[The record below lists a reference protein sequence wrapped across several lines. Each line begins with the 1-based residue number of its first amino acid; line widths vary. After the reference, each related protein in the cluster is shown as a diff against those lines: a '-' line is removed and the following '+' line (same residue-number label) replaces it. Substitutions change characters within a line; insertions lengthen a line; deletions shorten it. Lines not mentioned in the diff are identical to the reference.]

1 MLLGGEI
8 AWSHMSSFG
17 TSALIWCELGCAMM
31 LRLTLVCGFIA
42 HGSGG
47 SWWWGNHT
55 RSETPDVPAWR
66 SWVDRKVP
74 WFGETLDGLDARAS
88 QANEWLH
95 STSGIEGSE
104 WGVWWLV
111 DTMVGLFGWAIFGDA
126 WDGVKVG
133 FRRLLQLGAVLAAC
147 LAAHYAWAIAWPV
160 VSFVIAIIMAIVWA
174 IRLLVKLVGK
184 LAITFQ
190 RACGGAPEAYGAEF
204 YGPGTGKVPETAEL
218 RRFKKYDADQWLV
231 LKRGS
236 KMVVFQSNGEPSS
249 IKATGLFVA
258 VDYDTVRGD
267 SDLTRELKGVDRVH
281 LCRNLTCPEEGH
293 HFQTYGI
300 TKKVDA
306 EKIQLAQ
313 ATAGAAEACNGFF
326 SWMWST
332 GTSAA
337 ARVKDY
343 ASESE
348 TEEVRCTSHQIRW
361 HDGQGVRVL
370 SEGAC
375 KNPGSEC
382 TQLLV
387 EDQTEGETAFLCPSH
402 ASRYLL
408 QRFSLKCCYQ
418 GCNHVSLSNDGGM
431 QVCSAHK
438 PQTRSRSTSKSRSRE
453 APGGDQRGETA

>member
-1 MLLGGEI
+1 
-8 AWSHMSSFG
+8 MSSFG

-174 IRLLVKLVGK
+174 IRLLVKLV
-184 LAITFQ
+184 
-190 RACGGAPEAYGAEF
+190 
-204 YGPGTGKVPETAEL
+204 PETAEL

-267 SDLTRELKGVDRVH
+267 SDLT
-281 LCRNLTCPEEGH
+281 
-293 HFQTYGI
+293 
-300 TKKVDA
+300 
-306 EKIQLAQ
+306 
-313 ATAGAAEACNGFF
+313 
-326 SWMWST
+326 
-332 GTSAA
+332 
-337 ARVKDY
+337 
-343 ASESE
+343 
-348 TEEVRCTSHQIRW
+348 
-361 HDGQGVRVL
+361 
-370 SEGAC
+370 
-375 KNPGSEC
+375 
-382 TQLLV
+382 
-387 EDQTEGETAFLCPSH
+387 
-402 ASRYLL
+402 
-408 QRFSLKCCYQ
+408 
-418 GCNHVSLSNDGGM
+418 
-431 QVCSAHK
+431 
-438 PQTRSRSTSKSRSRE
+438 
-453 APGGDQRGETA
+453 